1 MCDSFEQSKQNIG
14 MSNLEDIKC
23 VFNLKEDILFN
34 ESKNNNVENLYNDN
48 DI

>member
-1 MCDSFEQSKQNIG
+1 

>member
-1 MCDSFEQSKQNIG
+1 

-23 VFNLKEDILFN
+23 VLNLKEDILFN